1 MDLFIQIL
9 TEMWNILL
17 SAGIYILLG
26 IVVAGMLKVFM
37 SPAAVA
43 SHLGQGRFLPVFKAA
58 LFGIP
63 LPL

>member
-1 MDLFIQIL
+1 
-9 TEMWNILL
+9 MWNILL

-58 LFGIP
+58 VFGIP